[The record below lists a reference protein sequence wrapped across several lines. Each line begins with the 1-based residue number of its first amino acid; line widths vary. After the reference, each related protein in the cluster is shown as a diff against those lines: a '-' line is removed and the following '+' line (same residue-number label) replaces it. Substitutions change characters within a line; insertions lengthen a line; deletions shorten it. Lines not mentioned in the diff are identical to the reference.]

1 MYEIERSKV
10 YTPISILYN
19 WNDTMISDFFSSIE
33 NIIKQKAN
41 ENKKSEMKILN
52 KLKKMMGYKM
62 SAKVNTV
69 SYISKQDY
77 EVYEFFLKEVNNL
90 IVD

>member
-1 MYEIERSKV
+1 M
-10 YTPISILYN
+10 N
-19 WNDTMISDFFSSIE
+19 
-33 NIIKQKAN
+33 
-41 ENKKSEMKILN
+41 ILN

>member
-41 ENKKSEMKILN
+41 ENKKSEMNILN